1 MAHSR
6 RVLRAPRLS
15 ETWRTSA
22 SDQPTRPTGLTFT
35 ILPSRPTL
43 ALFAPSFCHLRTPA
57 LTDSTHHGTFVL
69 ADARQRSAPS
79 PLAAPAQLSVQK
91 RRQVNPGD
99 SLQASRR
106 VARLGRSFVIDRRR
120 SLPFCRPVL
129 GLCRPPRLLRATT
142 SNARALGISLN
153 RLRLALPSRRPL
165 PLDAGG
171 RGDPT
176 VLYVPLSRFSRRR
189 LVLHAEGITSV

>member
-91 RRQVNPGD
+91 RRQVNPDD
-99 SLQASRR
+99 SLPG
-106 VARLGRSFVIDRRR
+106 VATCRS
-120 SLPFCRPVL
+120 PRPLV
-129 GLCRPPRLLRATT
+129 CDRPPPVSPLLP
-142 SNARALGISLN
+142 ARPWLVPPPSLASGDDVKRKGARNLAQSAALGAS
-153 RLRLALPSRRPL
+153 
-165 PLDAGG
+165 
-171 RGDPT
+171 
-176 VLYVPLSRFSRRR
+176 VPAS
-189 LVLHAEGITSV
+189 AAA